1 MTDNQKTFWAGVRAE
16 LPLLIGVA
24 PFGMI
29 YGVLA
34 INAGLTPVPAQL
46 MSSIVF
52 AGSAQFITAQLV
64 GEAVPGLVIVLTIAV
79 VNLRHMLYSASVAPY
94 VRALPMR
101 WKVLLSYL
109 LTDEAYAVT
118 ILNYE
123 RDDSNPS
130 GHWFFLGAG
139 LTLWTSWQI
148 STAIGILLGAT
159 MPESWPLDFALPIT
173 FIAIVIPALK
183 DRPAIAAS
191 LTAGVAALLAYDLP
205 YKLGLIVAG
214 LLGIAVGTFLEG
226 RKSPGGLREYLAG
239 FLAGR
244 VVDLWDAVYLHLS
257 AGQVRGPGDDAAR
270 IKVRPPSHIDRYRR
284 AGVVHPLR
292 SHGCLTEQFPPVSRC
307 GGCSVGLAD
316 EKYPPDH
323 RGGHVGAAV
332 VGVHF
337 LVNKIKQ
344 KAPAQ
349 SAGAF
354 CF

>member
-1 MTDNQKTFWAGVRAE
+1 MKDKRKSFWAGVRAE
-16 LPLLIGVA
+16 LPLLLGVA

-34 INAGLTPVPAQL
+34 LNAGLAPFPAQM

-64 GEAVPGLVIVLTIAV
+64 RDTAPGLVIVLTIAV

-123 RDDSNPS
+123 KDESNPS

-148 STAIGILLGAT
+148 STAIGILLGTT

-173 FIAIVIPALK
+173 FIAIIVPALK

-191 LTAGVAALLAYDLP
+191 LTAGGVALLAYNLP
-205 YKLGLIVAG
+205 YKLGLMLAG
-214 LLGIAVGTFLEG
+214 LLGIAVGTFLEE
-226 RKSPGGLREYLAG
+226 RKSPGGTL
-239 FLAGR
+239 
-244 VVDLWDAVYLHLS
+244 
-257 AGQVRGPGDDAAR
+257 
-270 IKVRPPSHIDRYRR
+270 
-284 AGVVHPLR
+284 
-292 SHGCLTEQFPPVSRC
+292 
-307 GGCSVGLAD
+307 
-316 EKYPPDH
+316 
-323 RGGHVGAAV
+323 
-332 VGVHF
+332 
-337 LVNKIKQ
+337 
-344 KAPAQ
+344 
-349 SAGAF
+349 
-354 CF
+354 

>member
-1 MTDNQKTFWAGVRAE
+1 MKENNKSFWAGVRAE

-34 INAGLTPVPAQL
+34 INAGLMPVPAQM

-52 AGSAQFITAQLV
+52 AGSAQFITTQLI
-64 GEAVPGLVIVLTIAV
+64 EDAVPGLVIVLTIAV

-123 RDDSNPS
+123 KEDANPS

-173 FIAIVIPALK
+173 FIAIIIPALK

-191 LTAGVAALLAYDLP
+191 LTAGVVALLAYELP
-205 YKLGLIVAG
+205 YKLGLMLAG
-214 LLGIAVGTFLEG
+214 LLGIAVGTLLEG
-226 RKSPGGLREYLAG
+226 RKSSGGSL
-239 FLAGR
+239 
-244 VVDLWDAVYLHLS
+244 
-257 AGQVRGPGDDAAR
+257 
-270 IKVRPPSHIDRYRR
+270 
-284 AGVVHPLR
+284 
-292 SHGCLTEQFPPVSRC
+292 
-307 GGCSVGLAD
+307 
-316 EKYPPDH
+316 
-323 RGGHVGAAV
+323 
-332 VGVHF
+332 
-337 LVNKIKQ
+337 
-344 KAPAQ
+344 
-349 SAGAF
+349 
-354 CF
+354 